1 MTVESIPIKTPI
13 IRITEASVTLPEK
26 GKERKRTRNSV
37 PPQYTAL
44 ELVDDCVEA
53 LCQQGCRSVLDKI
66 TVLERGEHIPET
78 VAIGEAGRSA
88 VLDELKSIMSV
99 YGNVCRVK

>member
-1 MTVESIPIKTPI
+1 MTVKSTPIKIPI
-13 IRITEASVTLPEK
+13 IRTTEASVTLPER

-37 PPQYTAL
+37 PSEYTAL
-44 ELVDDCVEA
+44 ELVDGCVEA

-78 VAIGEAGRSA
+78 VAIGEVGRSA
-88 VLDELKSIMSV
+88 VLEELKSIMSV
-99 YGNVCRVK
+99 YGNVCKTK